1 MNPLS
6 TPVSAQPG
14 PEAVASPETPAST
27 REVRRF
33 NGLFML
39 ANVTFLLITWCC
51 LYALA

>member
-6 TPVSAQPG
+6 TPVSARPD
-14 PEAVASPETPAST
+14 PEAVAST

-51 LYALA
+51 LQALA

>member
-6 TPVSAQPG
+6 TPG
-14 PEAVASPETPAST
+14 PEGPNPEPAASA

-39 ANVTFLLITWCC
+39 ANATFLLITWCC
-51 LYALA
+51 LQALA

>member
-6 TPVSAQPG
+6 TPVSARPG
-14 PEAVASPETPAST
+14 PEAAAST

-51 LYALA
+51 LHALA

>member
-6 TPVSAQPG
+6 TPGSAPTD
-14 PEAVASPETPAST
+14 PEPAASA

-39 ANVTFLLITWCC
+39 ANATFLLITWCC
-51 LYALA
+51 LQALA